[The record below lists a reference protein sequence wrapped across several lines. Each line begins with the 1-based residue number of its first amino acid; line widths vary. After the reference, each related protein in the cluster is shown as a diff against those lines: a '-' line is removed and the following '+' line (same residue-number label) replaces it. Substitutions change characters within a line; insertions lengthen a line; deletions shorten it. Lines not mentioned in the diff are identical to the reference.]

1 MIFFI
6 VIAAFCVSA
15 EDQVLNISR
24 QQGLTASPVTTE
36 PWSGD
41 DEMCIDSENVVFCI
55 DSEMVATISES

>member
-1 MIFFI
+1 MAMIFFI

-41 DEMCIDSENVVFCI
+41 DEMCIDSE
-55 DSEMVATISES
+55 MVATISES